1 VNAARKIV
9 VEMVKAAAAA
19 AVKKPRK
26 KAAQAAGKEGTE
38 RPPAALPDTLP
49 DSLPE
54 EPAEAPVAGR
64 PWFLYLIECAD
75 GSIYTGITTDV
86 AARYAAHAEGKGARY
101 TRAHPPARLLGW
113 EAHPD
118 RSTASKAE
126 YRIKRLTAAA
136 KRAYAAALPATRD

>member
-1 VNAARKIV
+1 MNAARKAV
-9 VEMVKAAAAA
+9 VEMVKAATAA

-26 KAAQAAGKEGTE
+26 KAALAAGKEGTE

-54 EPAEAPVAGR
+54 EPAEAPAAGR

>member
-1 VNAARKIV
+1 
-9 VEMVKAAAAA
+9 MVKAAAAA

-26 KAAQAAGKEGTE
+26 KAALAAGKEGTE

-136 KRAYAAALPATRD
+136 KRAYAAALPATGD

>member
-1 VNAARKIV
+1 
-9 VEMVKAAAAA
+9 MVKAAAAA

-26 KAAQAAGKEGTE
+26 KAAQAAGKERAE
-38 RPPAALPDTLP
+38 QPPAALPDTLP

-54 EPAEAPVAGR
+54 EPAEAPAAGR

-86 AARYAAHAEGKGARY
+86 AARYAAHAGGKGARY